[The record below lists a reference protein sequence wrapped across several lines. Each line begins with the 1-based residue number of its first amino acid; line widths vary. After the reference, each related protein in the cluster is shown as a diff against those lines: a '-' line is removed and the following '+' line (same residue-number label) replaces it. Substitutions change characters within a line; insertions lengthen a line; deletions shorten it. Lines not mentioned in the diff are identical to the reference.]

1 MRSELRTKMINKIQ
15 SKTTRAKRRVNRLFG
30 NRILLFGRFFCI
42 DELDSLG
49 LRERRSFEP
58 EEAQLCEALVQ
69 QGDTCLD
76 VGANIGYYTVLL
88 SRLAGPSGKVI
99 AIEPDPDNYRLLN
112 KNCRPEIRKG
122 LVSTF
127 QAALG
132 RTTGTANLYRG
143 KDSNAMHRLY
153 PSICCLNQSTEVSVI
168 TGDSLE
174 LTGIDFLKIDIEGYE
189 VPALEGLSETIA
201 NSPSIKILS
210 EFSPLSMLEAGY
222 SSLDFIEMMLGY
234 GLVPFENVGQGWC
247 QADERLLAD
256 GARLVCNL
264 DVSGAVE
271 TLADQSN
278 PVIAETAIQELQA
291 MGYPRAL
298 LENLLWVPSGIRE
311 SVRGR
316 LLKLRNCQREVT
328 RGSLFWLATE

>member
-1 MRSELRTKMINKIQ
+1 MKTINKIR
-15 SKTTRAKRRVNRLFG
+15 SKASGARRRVNRLLG
-30 NRILLFGRFFCI
+30 NRILLFGRFFYL

-58 EEAQLCEALVQ
+58 EETRLCKALVE

-76 VGANIGYYTVLL
+76 VGANIGYHTVLL

-122 LVSTF
+122 LVTTF
-127 QAALG
+127 QVALG
-132 RTTGTANLYRG
+132 RTTGTGNLYRS

-153 PSICCLNQSTEVSVI
+153 PSICCLNESTEVSVI
-168 TGDSLE
+168 TGDSLQ

-189 VPALEGLSETIA
+189 VPALEGLCETIA

-210 EFSPLSMLEAGY
+210 EFSPLSVLEAGY

-234 GLVPFENVGQGWC
+234 GLMPFENLGQGWRE
-247 QADERLLAD
+247 ADERLLAD
-256 GARLVCNL
+256 GARLIHNL

-291 MGYPRAL
+291 IGYPRPL
-298 LENLLWVPSGIRE
+298 LENLLWVPAGIRE

-316 LLKLRNCQREVT
+316 LLKLRD
-328 RGSLFWLATE
+328 